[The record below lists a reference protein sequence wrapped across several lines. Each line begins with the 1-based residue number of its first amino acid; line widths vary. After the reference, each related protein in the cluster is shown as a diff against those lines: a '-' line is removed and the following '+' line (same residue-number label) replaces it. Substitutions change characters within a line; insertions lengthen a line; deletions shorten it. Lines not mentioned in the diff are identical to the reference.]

1 MQKFVNVRSTAET
14 VEALE
19 IGAFLVFKNVGITE
33 VNEPV
38 DETTGEGGF
47 VGFEIEEQYVYEK
60 DEYITLLAEENE
72 ELKSRTDEV
81 ESTLDG
87 LLTDVIPSLV

>member
-1 MQKFVNVRSTAET
+1 MQKFVNVRSTAEM

-19 IGAFLVFKNVGITE
+19 IGASLVFKNVGIAE

-60 DEYITLLAEENE
+60 DEYIMLLAEENE
-72 ELKSRTDEV
+72 ELQNRTNEV